1 MENIKEKAEYCLNC
15 KMKPCSI
22 KGCPMQT
29 KIPEFI
35 TEVKNRN
42 YKEAYKILQENNIC
56 SYICSIVCPQEEQCE
71 GSCVRGVKSNPTNIG
86 ILEKSV
92 NEWAIENNYEYEI
105 KKESTNGKKVGII
118 GSGPAGIECAVEL
131 LKNGYEVDIYEKDS
145 IPGGIL
151 VYGIPDFRLS
161 KDKVENV
168 VNKIKNLGANFIT
181 NKELGKDFTLN
192 EISQKYDA
200 VFLAVGAAK
209 SSTYKLS
216 EKDLKNVYKS
226 DVFLRAYS
234 EKKFIKELGTV
245 VVIGGGNVA
254 MDSARCAIR
263 MGAKKVKI
271 LYRRDK
277 EHMPAREV
285 ELEEAIED
293 GVEFKELTRVVS
305 ANENNGEIFSV
316 NCINTRI
323 VEGKAVDVIGAEE
336 YEEEANTVVFA
347 IGLKP
352 DRTLIESQGIEL
364 DDWGYIKID
373 ENGKTNLENVYAG
386 GDNTESKST
395 VCRALAAGKKAAVGI
410 MNNTKIGKAF
420 IV

>member
-105 KKESTNGKKVGII
+105 KKESSNGKKVGII

-373 ENGKTNLENVYAG
+373 ENGKTNLPNVYAG

-395 VCRALAAGKKAAVGI
+395 VCRALAAGKKAAFGI
-410 MNNTKIGKAF
+410 IKNLI
-420 IV
+420 